1 MGVHTRTHTRRL
13 LCAASR
19 SRSNRP
25 TVHTPSP
32 GSLHLSELA
41 CAEVGPDDEQTISHS
56 VVVNASAETL
66 YDMVADI
73 NRMGE
78 WSNTCTGATW
88 DEGYGPVPS
97 EGAWFTGHNV
107 VGDRIHDAHC
117 EFVAAERPT
126 TIAWMQGG
134 RVDGVTEWRYRFAPV
149 DGGIEVTET
158 WTQVRP
164 FPPGRVDD
172 EMAKQMRRAFD
183 HGIRETLSKLQASA
197 EAS

>member
-1 MGVHTRTHTRRL
+1 V
-13 LCAASR
+13 S
-19 SRSNRP
+19 
-25 TVHTPSP
+25 
-32 GSLHLSELA
+32 
-41 CAEVGPDDEQTISHS
+41 PDDEQTISHS
-56 VVVNASAETL
+56 VVVNSSAETL

-88 DEGYGPVPS
+88 DEGSGPVPS
-97 EGAWFTGHNV
+97 DGAWFTGHNV

-134 RVDGVTEWRYRFAPV
+134 RVEGVTEWRYRFAPV
-149 DGGIEVTET
+149 DGGTEVTES

-172 EMAKQMRRAFD
+172 KMAKQMRRAFD
-183 HGIRETLSKLQASA
+183 HGIRETLSKLKASA